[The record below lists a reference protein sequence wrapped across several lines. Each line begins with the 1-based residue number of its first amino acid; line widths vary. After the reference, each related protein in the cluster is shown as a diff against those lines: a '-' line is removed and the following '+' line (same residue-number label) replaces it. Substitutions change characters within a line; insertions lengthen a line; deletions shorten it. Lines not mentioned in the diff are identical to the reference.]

1 LTDIETKKVFYDKL
15 TFIYLEMP
23 KYNKTIDQLETRFD
37 KWLYVTIG
45 FNGAHGRIDS
55 DHGILINYSTGQN
68 VVVGGGG
75 PNPNDP
81 TLPSTGT
88 FTTRHSAYLAV
99 IDGFVGIG
107 TTSPGKKLTIEGGS
121 IRPAVGN
128 SVDAGIYFPENPGGG
143 GGDEAYIRYF
153 AESGEN
159 TKLQI
164 GNDND
169 ADDDISFYQLG
180 AERLTIYNGNV
191 GIGTTAPDGKLEI
204 ASGNTKVKFGGSG
217 NDGIHHLS
225 CNRDFVFN
233 TVVDASLNN
242 PAFSF
247 RTLSDFNDMSSYT
260 PLMTITSMGNVGI
273 GTITIPPG
281 YKLAVDG
288 KIICEKIKVI
298 ADVPSADYVFDK
310 NYKLL
315 PLNKL
320 ENYINTCKHL
330 PDVPS
335 AEEMKKSGIDL
346 AEMNILLLKKIEELT
361 LYLIK
366 QDKRINELENE
377 CFNK

>member
-1 LTDIETKKVFYDKL
+1 MKNILSFLLLLIIFSLIFEVNAQKISTNIINLTETQNQISVDFALSEYEVVDTSFSELYGNNTQFSYISVSNDRFGKTWDDGYPCLPQL
-15 TFIYLEMP
+15 TVNLSVP
-23 KYNKTIDQLETRFD
+23 
-37 KWLYVTIG
+37 
-45 FNGAHGRIDS
+45 NGAS
-55 DHGILINYSTGQN
+55 NFN
-68 VVVGGGG
+68 
-75 PNPNDP
+75 
-81 TLPSTGT
+81 
-88 FTTRHSAYLAV
+88 
-99 IDGFVGIG
+99 
-107 TTSPGKKLTIEGGS
+107 LTCSNI
-121 IRPAVGN
+121 

-233 TVVDASLNN
+233 TVVDTSLNN

-298 ADVPSADYVFDK
+298 ADVPGADYVFDK
-310 NYKLL
+310 KYKLL
-315 PLNKL
+315 PLNEL
-320 ENYINTCKHL
+320 ENYIDTCKHL

-335 AEEMKKSGIDL
+335 ADEMNRNGIDL
-346 AEMNILLLKKIEELT
+346 TEMNILLLKKIEELT

-366 QDKRINELENE
+366 QDKRINELE
-377 CFNK
+377 KSIIK